1 MKLNDVRIGMRL
13 AVGFGL
19 MLTLLLGIGICAYW
33 GVSATSNT
41 TIRMLQGDAAML
53 ENASRARANV
63 SNLRRYEKDLFLNI
77 GSREREEQSLKAW
90 NDQYERLTVRI
101 SNLEKLA
108 ATAHDQERVRTMKAE
123 LAAYDGVFKKI
134 TKSIAEGSIKTA
146 QQANAVINE
155 AREKVRSLEA
165 ATRDSS
171 DEATKRM
178 EAQEGVMKSYKTR
191 VTLIVAV
198 LALFSVLVGIGTALL
213 ITRSIKNPIQILTG
227 VTDRLAVGD
236 TTAKIDIASKD
247 EIGMLAQSFRTM
259 VGNITALVADA
270 DMLSKAAVEGKLATR
285 ADASKHSGDFQK
297 IVQGVNDTLDAV
309 IGPLNVAAKYV
320 DQISKGNIPSKIT
333 DSYNGD
339 FNEIKNN
346 LNTCIDAVN
355 LLVADAN
362 MLSKAAVEGRLAS
375 RADASKHSGDFQKI
389 VQGVNVTL
397 DAVIGPLNVAAK
409 YVDQISKG
417 TIPKEITDS
426 YNGDFNAIKQNINT
440 LIDRL
445 SEVVANVKMAADNVA
460 SGSQQLSSS
469 AQEMSQGATEQAA
482 SAEEV
487 SSSMEEMVSNIRQNA
502 DNAQQT
508 EQIALKAS
516 QDAKEGG
523 KAVME
528 TVQAMKEIAMKISI
542 IEEIARQT
550 NLLALNAAIEAAR
563 AGEHGKGFA
572 VVAAEVR
579 KLAERSQI
587 AAGEINNLSGT
598 SVDVA
603 ERAGEM
609 LGRIVPDIQRTAE
622 LVSEINAASNEQ
634 NAGSEQINKAIQ
646 QLDKVIQQNASAT
659 EQMAATSEELSS
671 QSEHLMDVLEF
682 FKMEG
687 DNRLKTAK
695 ARTAPK
701 AVHKTA
707 VQYKDDGKQTGVTL
721 DLGIG
726 NTRDRLDDEF
736 EEF

>member
-1 MKLNDVRIGMRL
+1 MKLNDVRIGTRL

-19 MLTLLLGIGICAYW
+19 MLTLLLGIGICGYW

-63 SNLRRYEKDLFLNI
+63 ANLRRYEKNFFLDI
-77 GSREREEQSLKAW
+77 GSRERGEQSLKAW
-90 NDQYERLTVRI
+90 NDQHERLTVRI
-101 SNLEKLA
+101 NNLEKVA
-108 ATAHDQERVRTMKAE
+108 ATAHDQERVKTMKEE
-123 LAAYDGVFKKI
+123 LAAYDAVFKRIVRSI
-134 TKSIAEGSIKTA
+134 TEGRIKTA
-146 QQANAVINE
+146 QHANAVLNE
-155 AREKVRSLEA
+155 AREQVRRLEA

-171 DEATKRM
+171 DEASKRM
-178 EAQEGVMKSYKTR
+178 GAQEDVMKSYKAR
-191 VTLIVAV
+191 VTLIVAL
-198 LALFSVLVGIGTALL
+198 LALFSVLIGIGTALL

-227 VTDRLAVGD
+227 VTDRLAAGD
-236 TTAKIDIASKD
+236 TTAKIDITSKD
-247 EIGMLAQSFRTM
+247 EIGMLAQSFRAM

-270 DMLSKAAVEGKLATR
+270 DMLSRAAVEGKLATR
-285 ADASKHSGDFQK
+285 ADASRHRGDFQK

-309 IGPLNVAAKYV
+309 IGPLNVAARYV
-320 DQISKGNIPSKIT
+320 DQISKGNIPKGIT

-339 FNEIKNN
+339 FNEIK
-346 LNTCIDAVN
+346 
-355 LLVADAN
+355 
-362 MLSKAAVEGRLAS
+362 
-375 RADASKHSGDFQKI
+375 
-389 VQGVNVTL
+389 
-397 DAVIGPLNVAAK
+397 
-409 YVDQISKG
+409 
-417 TIPKEITDS
+417 
-426 YNGDFNAIKQNINT
+426 QNINT
-440 LIDRL
+440 LIEKL

-516 QDAKEGG
+516 QDANEGG
-523 KAVME
+523 KAVIE

-587 AAGEINNLSGT
+587 AAGEINNLSAT

-634 NAGSEQINKAIQ
+634 NAGAEQINKAIQ

-659 EQMAATSEELSS
+659 EQMAATSEELSG

-682 FKMEG
+682 FKTEG
-687 DNRLKTAK
+687 DNRSKMVK

-701 AVHKTA
+701 GAHKMTA
-707 VQYKDDGKQTGVTL
+707 QYKEDGKQTGVTL
-721 DLGIG
+721 DLGAE
-726 NTRDRLDDEF
+726 NNRDRLDDQF